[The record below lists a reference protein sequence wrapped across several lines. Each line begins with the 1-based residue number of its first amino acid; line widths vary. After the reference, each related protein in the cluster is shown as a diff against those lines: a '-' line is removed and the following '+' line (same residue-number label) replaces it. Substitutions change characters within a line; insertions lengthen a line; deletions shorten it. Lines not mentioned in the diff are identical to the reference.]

1 MIGLGGI
8 APGAKTATPVLDPE
22 VAKEKFAQL
31 YALKTLS
38 CKIADFVQT
47 WE

>member
-8 APGAKTATPVLDPE
+8 APGAKTVTPALDPE

-31 YALKTLS
+31 YDLDTLFS
-38 CKIADFVQT
+38 K
-47 WE
+47 

>member
-22 VAKEKFAQL
+22 AAKEKFAQL
-31 YALKTLS
+31 YALKSLS